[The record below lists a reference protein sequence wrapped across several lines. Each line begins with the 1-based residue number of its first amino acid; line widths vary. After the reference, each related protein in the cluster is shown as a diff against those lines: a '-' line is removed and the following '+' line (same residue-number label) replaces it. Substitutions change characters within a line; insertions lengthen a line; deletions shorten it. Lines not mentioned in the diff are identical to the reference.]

1 MSINSDIERLK
12 KKTERLFYQR
22 LKVIEGEL
30 LSVYKT
36 ANKDILGKLRALY
49 DKLTVPLNKN
59 QLFNA
64 SQANRLNNLEQQ
76 ITEIIKELNRIQKL
90 STGQTIGNEFAEGYY
105 SIGYQLEGSL
115 QMNLRFGLLD
125 AEAVKGS
132 LANPMDRITWQKRT
146 NISNAKLTNQIR
158 SEITSG
164 LIQGNGYK
172 ETSKNISR
180 AMGRH
185 FDNDVTRIVRTE
197 TQRARSWGDLTG
209 HEQAK
214 EFTGRAGVDLHR
226 IWLSTLDL
234 RTRDTHVSI
243 DGQKEDDNGNFT
255 FSNGVTTAAPLMSGV
270 ASEDIHCR
278 CTTIDVIDNE
288 TPKMRRDNET
298 KQLVPY
304 KKYSEYKTGWLNK
317 KKSPVKNPVNPL
329 PN

>member
-1 MSINSDIERLK
+1 
-12 KKTERLFYQR
+12 
-22 LKVIEGEL
+22 
-30 LSVYKT
+30 
-36 ANKDILGKLRALY
+36 
-49 DKLTVPLNKN
+49 
-59 QLFNA
+59 
-64 SQANRLNNLEQQ
+64 
-76 ITEIIKELNRIQKL
+76 
-90 STGQTIGNEFAEGYY
+90 
-105 SIGYQLEGSL
+105 YQLEGSL
-115 QMNLRFGLLD
+115 QINLRFGLLD

-132 LANPMDRITWQKRT
+132 LANPMDRIGWQKRT
-146 NISNAKLTNQIR
+146 NVSNAKLTNQIR

-180 AMGRH
+180 TMGRH

-226 IWLSTLDL
+226 IWLATLDA
-234 RTRDTHVSI
+234 RTRNTHI
-243 DGQKEDDNGNFT
+243 GLDGEPENKDGNWVIG
-255 FSNGVTTAAPLMSGV
+255 SVTTAAPLMSGV
-270 ASEDIHCR
+270 ASFDINCR

-304 KKYSEYKTGWLNK
+304 KKYSEYKAGWLNK

-329 PN
+329 PK